1 MLTLHSR
8 ADLTLDNL
16 FRVAWQGEGVDLA
29 PEAVV
34 RIGAARAAFLD
45 LLDSDQDLVIYGVT
59 SGYGQNAHLRL
70 TPEERKAHARRPAH
84 AAMASFGEPLPERV
98 ARGMVFARLANF
110 IEGHAAV
117 SPELATAVAGLLDG
131 APLPPVP
138 LLGNGC
144 AGEIM
149 ALSQLLTPL
158 AQTFELGEKESLGL
172 INGSPCAAALLS
184 DAVLAARGRLALAI
198 EVFAL
203 STEAMLAPLEAYDAA
218 LDDLW
223 GDPHQAAVLREL
235 RGYLAEGAAERRP
248 YQAPVS
254 WRILPRVLGQARRA
268 LAQAEEVAE
277 TSLGAVSDNPVFLPP
292 TQPGDK
298 GRVLSNGGYHNG
310 AAYPALDNLAAAW
323 ADLALLC
330 DRHVTKLLDG
340 KVSRLPHQLMLGDGY
355 IGCVGFAA
363 AGYAEQAR
371 QAAQRSFLPGSE
383 GGGFGQNDVAVPTFL
398 AWRKENEAGRCLEAG
413 LALVAAIASQALHVT
428 GRAAPPR
435 LAPLLSEVRGHFPPV
450 TERRPVGADSERLR
464 ACFTAKAY
472 AGAGDLG
479 AAPRGRLQ

>member
-1 MLTLHSR
+1 
-8 ADLTLDNL
+8 
-16 FRVAWQGEGVDLA
+16 
-29 PEAVV
+29 
-34 RIGAARAAFLD
+34 
-45 LLDSDQDLVIYGVT
+45 
-59 SGYGQNAHLRL
+59 
-70 TPEERKAHARRPAH
+70 
-84 AAMASFGEPLPERV
+84 MASFGEPLPERV

-117 SPELATAVAGLLDG
+117 SPELATAVASLLDG
-131 APLPPVP
+131 SPLPPVP

-158 AQTFELGEKESLGL
+158 AETFELGEKESLGL
-172 INGSPCAAALLS
+172 INGSPCAAALLA
-184 DAVLAARGRLALAI
+184 DAVLAARRRLALAV

-203 STEAMLAPLEAYDAA
+203 SAEALLAPLEAYDPA

-235 RGYLAEGAAERRP
+235 RGYLADGAAERRP

-268 LAQAEEVAE
+268 LAQAEEVAA
-277 TSLGAVSDNPVFLPP
+277 TSLGAVSDNPVFVPP
-292 TQPGDK
+292 ARPGEA
-298 GRVLSNGGYHNG
+298 GRVLSNGGYHNA

-323 ADLALLC
+323 ADLTLLC

-340 KVSRLPHQLMLGDGY
+340 AVSRLPHQLLLGDGY

-363 AGYAEQAR
+363 AGYSEQAR

-398 AWRKENEAGRCLEAG
+398 AWRKENEAGRCLDAG
-413 LALVAAIASQALHVT
+413 LALVAAIASQAFHAT
-428 GRAAPPR
+428 GREAPPR
-435 LAPLLSEVRGHFPPV
+435 LAPLISEVRVHFPPV
-450 TERRPVGADSERLR
+450 TARRPVGTDSEHLR

-472 AGAGDLG
+472 AGVADTV
-479 AAPRGRLQ
+479 ASVERTVQ